1 MAERDFTHLTTEE
14 LINGIRTLKLP
25 DYLRTKYHGRDV
37 RESIA
42 QLAEMTIQLGINMG
56 LSPDEAL
63 SWSRKLQEAIP
74 RSEFDSWVATLLD
87 GGPSIFMN
95 TLNELKATYPKGA
108 PGVAL
113 VRSTDPAHI
122 YVWNGTAWE
131 DFGVY
136 QGIEVKDRTVTS
148 NKIALGAV
156 TPPETS
162 FLKVSGRNLFNK
174 DNVKTEPSGKL
185 SSDFFEIESNSTY
198 YTNLPSKINVYN
210 QQGIL
215 TSSGLDRLNIGA
227 TFSNPYFKIIFDA
240 QYLDEMMLVKIPYVP
255 NRTEYPE
262 IEYEPYVGG
271 EEVYAFDKKIK
282 IALSDVE
289 GVNHYKGLNLFDKNK
304 AYTDDMGRIVSDF
317 LNVEANTIFHT
328 NNPATFYVYKEDK
341 SLARVV
347 GSQLNIAETF
357 TNPYFRIVFE
367 PQYLEDMMLVKSPY
381 VASGNVLTPK
391 YEPYTGGEEVYG
403 FDKKLLVDIENS
415 NGNEIVVDNEPYE
428 LYLPDFSGSDEPWHP
443 SVIYIKGGFAGYKYW
458 LTQSVY
464 PNNPDLNEQKDRYE
478 VPIVYKSNDGINWL
492 VVANPLD
499 DLTEAEIDNKDY
511 MSDPH
516 IVYNDVLGQLEVW
529 YRLSHVVGST
539 LPTTIFRKITKDGET
554 WSERE
559 VTVPETLHTASDFA
573 RSPSFIYDNGTYRMW
588 KTNNAGI
595 FYQESTDGKNWTT
608 QTPVTAPGAS
618 DGTVGK
624 RWHIDVSKYTTDEGV
639 YHLVVYNMDS
649 NTVEHYSG
657 EDGLTFTFKGTILK
671 IGSSESDLHNTRLY
685 KSASMLDELGNVR
698 LYFSGTGTRH
708 TFANGAYKANVG
720 VYISPTWSE
729 IVNLYAEDYEKLK
742 QSLNDLQL
750 KALGMEI
757 TRVQYKVDDHSRI

>member
-1 MAERDFTHLTTEE
+1 MAGTDFSHLTDDE
-14 LINGIRTLKLP
+14 LINGIKALNIP
-25 DYLRTKYHGRDV
+25 DYIRSKSYGIDV
-37 RESIA
+37 RETLA
-42 QLAEMTIQLGINMG
+42 QMTEMLMQLALNQGMSPQEAQDFMARFNNKINKGEVSMSD
-56 LSPDEAL
+56 LTQEVKEAL
-63 SWSRKLQEAIP
+63 
-74 RSEFDSWVATLLD
+74 T
-87 GGPSIFMN
+87 G
-95 TLNELKATYPKGA
+95 
-108 PGVAL
+108 
-113 VRSTDPAHI
+113 
-122 YVWNGTAWE
+122 
-131 DFGVY
+131 
-136 QGIEVKDRTVTS
+136 
-148 NKIALGAV
+148 GAV
-156 TPPETS
+156 AVVGKDAVGTENIKDNAV
-162 FLKVSGRNLFNK
+162 KVSKTSYIKTIGKNLFNK
-174 DNVKTEPSGKL
+174 NAIKTETNGNV
-185 SSDFFEIESNSTY
+185 SSELLKIEANTTY
-198 YTNLPSKINVYN
+198 YTNLPAKFNVYTKE
-210 QQGIL
+210 GTL
-215 TSSGLDRLNIGA
+215 ATAGLDNLNIGA
-227 TFSNPYFKIIFDA
+227 TFENPYYKIVFDP
-240 QYLDEMMLVKIPYVP
+240 QYIENMMLVKIPYVP

-262 IEYEPYVGG
+262 IEYEPYTGG

-317 LNVEANTIFHT
+317 LNIEANTIFHT

-443 SVIYIKGGFAGYKYW
+443 SVIYIKDGFAGYKYW
-458 LTQSVY
+458 LVQSVY

-478 VPIVYKSNDGINWL
+478 VPVVYKSNDGINWI

-499 DLTEAEIDNKDY
+499 DLKEAEIDNKDY

-516 IVYNDVLGQLEVW
+516 VVYNDDLKQLEVW

-559 VTVPETLHTASDFA
+559 VTVPETLHTAPDFA
-573 RSPSFIYDNGTYRMW
+573 RSPSFVYDQGIYKMW
-588 KTNNAGI
+588 KTNNEGI
-595 FYQESTDGKNWTT
+595 YYQESTDAKTWTT
-608 QTPVTAPGAS
+608 QTPVVAPGSS
-618 DGTVGK
+618 DGAVRS
-624 RWHIDVSKYTTDEGV
+624 RWHIDVAKYQADGGQ
-639 YHLVVYNMDS
+639 YHLVVYDMDAL
-649 NTVEHYSG
+649 TIKHYSS
-657 EDGLTFTFKGTILK
+657 EDGITFTFKSTVLK
-671 IGSSESDLHNTRLY
+671 TVNGQSDLHNTRLY

-708 TFANGAYKANVG
+708 TFANGEYKANVG
-720 VYISPTWSE
+720 VYIAPTWDE
-729 IVNLYAEDYEKLK
+729 LLNLDAVDYEKLK
-742 QSLNDLQL
+742 QSLNDLQF

-757 TRVQYKVDDHSRI
+757 TKSQYKVDDHSRI